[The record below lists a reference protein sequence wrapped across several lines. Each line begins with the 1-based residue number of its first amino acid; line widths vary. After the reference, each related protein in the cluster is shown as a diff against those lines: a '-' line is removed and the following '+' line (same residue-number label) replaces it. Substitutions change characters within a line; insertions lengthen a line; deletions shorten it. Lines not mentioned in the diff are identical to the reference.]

1 MEENRGLL
9 ALNPQ
14 YYTDNG
20 ELTETKNDIGSTIS
34 MAAYVDYPGLLY
46 ESRTQVQLK
55 PVIRI

>member
-46 ESRTQVQLK
+46 
-55 PVIRI
+55 